1 MTLAACSASCS
12 SGSFTPPS
20 FMLAR
25 KYRGVAAAA
34 DAGDAALEAA
44 RSIGSGD
51 GFGAAFCRS
60 ECAGAFIRRP

>member
-1 MTLAACSASCS
+1 
-12 SGSFTPPS
+12 
-20 FMLAR
+20 MLAR